1 MHGVKWRATRAGIG
15 LLVGLLNG
23 LLGAG
28 ATLLVPALHHVLGE
42 TRPTAHGTALPL
54 ILLASTV
61 SLGVY
66 VSHGRLPVA
75 AGLMVAAGGAVG
87 GVAGARVVR
96 HLSPERLRQMFG
108 AAMVVAALRMLWG

>member
-1 MHGVKWRATRAGIG
+1 MRGMKKRAARAVIG

-42 TRPTAHGTALPL
+42 SRPTAHGTALPL
-54 ILLASTV
+54 ILMASSV

-75 AGLMVAAGGAVG
+75 AAMMVGAGGAAG
-87 GVAGARVVR
+87 GVAGAWAVR
-96 HLSPERLRQMFG
+96 YLSPERLRQMFG
-108 AAMVVAALRMLWG
+108 AAMVAAALRMLWG